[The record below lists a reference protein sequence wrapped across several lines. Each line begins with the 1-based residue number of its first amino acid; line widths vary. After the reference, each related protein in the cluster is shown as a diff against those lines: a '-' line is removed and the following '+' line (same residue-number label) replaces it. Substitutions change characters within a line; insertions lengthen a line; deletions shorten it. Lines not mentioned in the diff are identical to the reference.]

1 MRRLAVALTALIATA
16 ASGSAL
22 RAQNLVTDGS
32 FENPALPSSASFT
45 TILAGNSFGAWTVTS
60 GSIDLIRT
68 YWAPSDGFQSVDLNG
83 SAAGTISQNI
93 ATSNGQRY
101 TLRFNIAGNPD
112 GAFDKTMRVWWGAQ
126 DLGTFTFTQ
135 AGWTKTNMGWQT
147 ITLTGLLATSGSTTL
162 RFAAVTS
169 GAIGIALD
177 NVTVNIVPEPST
189 LLLLASGLAGALLI
203 VRVRRRQLSS
213 SDALLTQPLREPPH
227 PG

>member
-1 MRRLAVALTALIATA
+1 MRRLAVALTALIVTTA
-16 ASGSAL
+16 GAANLG
-22 RAQNLVTDGS
+22 AQNLVTDGS
-32 FENPALPSSASFT
+32 FENPALPSAASFS

-83 SAAGTISQNI
+83 NAAATISQNV
-93 ATSNGQRY
+93 ATTAGQRY
-101 TLRFNIAGNPD
+101 TLRFSIAGNPD

-147 ITLTGLLATSGSTTL
+147 ITLTDLVATGSSTTL
-162 RFAAVTS
+162 SFAAVTT

-177 NVTVNIVPEPST
+177 NVSVNIVPEPAT
-189 LLLLASGLAGALLI
+189 LLLLATGLAGVMVM
-203 VRVRRRQLSS
+203 VRVRRRRL
-213 SDALLTQPLREPPH
+213 ATAPVR
-227 PG
+227 